1 MDNQKK
7 SEKARPKRRC
17 QDCPKTEAG
26 KKKKASEFV
35 EKVLEKM
42 EEKLEGDQIK
52 PSVGDY
58 LRLLQYREEME
69 ADEPKEIRVTWVE
82 PATGESETEG

>member
-1 MDNQKK
+1 MPNQKK
-7 SEKARPKRRC
+7 PEKARPKKGC
-17 QDCPKTEAG
+17 EDCPKKERG

-42 EEKLEGDQIK
+42 EAKLGEDQIK

-69 ADEPKEIRVTWVE
+69 ADEPKEIKVTWVE
-82 PATGESETEG
+82 PAAEESGTEG

>member
-1 MDNQKK
+1 MDNRKK
-7 SEKARPKRRC
+7 SEEARPKRRC
-17 QDCPKTEAG
+17 QDCPRKEPG

-35 EKVLEKM
+35 EKVLERM

-58 LRLLQYREEME
+58 LRLLQYREEIE
-69 ADEPKEIRVTWVE
+69 AEEPKEIRVTWVE
-82 PATGESETEG
+82 RAGGESETEG